1 MVEVNKEKDKLM
13 YTDIYLLL
21 IGLSSN
27 WTPSDVIL
35 YYKSE
40 LELEFFFK
48 KNKED
53 IYIIMF
59 DLNSG
64 IDI

>member
-40 LELEFFFK
+40 LELEFF
-48 KNKED
+48 
-53 IYIIMF
+53 
-59 DLNSG
+59 
-64 IDI
+64 